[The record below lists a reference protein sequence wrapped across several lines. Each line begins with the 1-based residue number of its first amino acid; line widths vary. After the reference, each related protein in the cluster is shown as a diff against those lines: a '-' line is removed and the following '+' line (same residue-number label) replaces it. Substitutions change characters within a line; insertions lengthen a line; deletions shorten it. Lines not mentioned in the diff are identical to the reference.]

1 MSMALEGVKVVEVA
15 QWAAAPMG
23 GRLLADLGADVIHI
37 EHPVTGDAHRHF
49 QSRPD
54 EPMTAGRGVP
64 SKVNYNWEL
73 YNINK
78 RGITLN
84 LGTDTGREVFLKLI
98 EKADVFINNLRPIEI
113 EKFKFG
119 YDRLKAINP
128 RLIFANLSGYGLEGP
143 QKNSP
148 GFDIISYWS
157 KAAFPYLLD
166 TMGFRPAAGDNMG
179 GLMLAFGIMTALY
192 VRERTGIGQEVDASL
207 FATGIF
213 QMSFDISG
221 ALIEHKE
228 FDEYKPKGREDSN
241 NPLVGAYVTK
251 DGRAFI
257 MMCLQPDRYWP
268 AVCKAIDHPEL
279 IDDPRF
285 NTFLGRMNNKNELFP
300 IFDQAFGARTLAEW
314 MPRFENIPSAPIQK
328 LVEVVD
334 DPQAKANDFFVKL
347 DHPAHGPI
355 EVIAPPVKF
364 SQTPAS
370 VRTAAPEFGQHTEEV
385 LLETGYTWEQIEEF
399 HKQGVIA

>member
-1 MSMALEGVKVVEVA
+1 MSMALEGLRVIEVA
-15 QWAAAPMG
+15 QYAAAPMG
-23 GRLLADLGADVIHI
+23 GRLLADLGADVIHV
-37 EHPVTGDAHRHF
+37 EHPVMGDAHRYF

-54 EPMTAGRGVP
+54 EPGTAGRGVP

-84 LGTDTGREVFLKLI
+84 LGTDAGREVFYKLI
-98 EKADVFINNLRPIEI
+98 EKADVFINNLRPMEL
-113 EKFKFG
+113 EKFKLE
-119 YDRLKAINP
+119 YDLLKTYNP
-128 RLIFANLSGYGLEGP
+128 RLIFANLSGYGLQGP

-148 GFDIISYWS
+148 GFDIISYYA
-157 KAAFPYLLD
+157 KTGIPYLLE
-166 TMGFRPAAGDNMG
+166 TMGFRPALGDNLG

-192 VRERTGIGQEVDASL
+192 VRERTGLGQEVDASL
-207 FATGIF
+207 FGVGVF

-221 ALIEHKE
+221 ALIERKD
-228 FDEYKPKGREDSN
+228 FDQYKPKGREDSL

-268 AVCKAIDHPEL
+268 LVCQAIDRADL

-285 NTFLGRMNNKNELFP
+285 NTFEGRVVNKGQLFA
-300 IFDQAFGARTLAEW
+300 IFDQAFGARPLAEW
-314 MPRFENIPSAPIQK
+314 LPRFEKIPSAPIQK
-328 LVEVVD
+328 LLEVVD

-347 DHPAHGPI
+347 DHPAYGPI
-355 EVIAPPVKF
+355 DVIAPPVKF